1 MNTPRQQ
8 RSQGIGSSIN
18 SSASSNAVFSEPT
31 AARSRQTE
39 AERAKVK
46 WAWSMDRAARTSS
59 RLVEEL
65 ERSAVKEDL
74 LDVVRLLSSNTI
86 ETQTVEPSYT
96 ATLRNVKLEANGA
109 RSIAVQCGQKVTQQS
124 SGMQVVEADIVAEAA
139 PRHALTD
146 ALNPEEAPLLDVGH
160 VGSFHSSYLPTCNVP
175 ADLYPV
181 FMSDARALGISNRYG
196 YVALPKPPVELPPR
210 RHVKVVNPAD
220 YPHLYGS
227 HELHI
232 DEHTT
237 AQLNRAHSLWAS
249 SSGFVPKY

>member
-1 MNTPRQQ
+1 MMLSTPKQQ
-8 RSQGIGSSIN
+8 RTQGIG
-18 SSASSNAVFSEPT
+18 AT
-31 AARSRQTE
+31 AESVPATRNRQAE

-46 WAWSMDRAARTSS
+46 WAWSMDRAARSS
-59 RLVEEL
+59 TRLVEDI

-74 LDVVRLLSSNTI
+74 LDVVRLLSSNTV
-86 ETQTVEPSYT
+86 ETQTAEPSYT
-96 ATLRNVKLEANGA
+96 ASLRNVKMEASGA

-124 SGMQVVEADIVAEAA
+124 SEMQVVEADIVAESA
-139 PRHALTD
+139 PRD
-146 ALNPEEAPLLDVGH
+146 ALSFGTNPEEAPMLDVDG
-160 VGSFHSSYLPTCNVP
+160 VSSLHSAYQPTCNVP

-210 RHVKVVNPAD
+210 RHVKVVNPLE

-227 HELHI
+227 HQLHI
-232 DEHTT
+232 DEHTA